1 MGSVRTVII
10 GVSVLAS
17 VATAT
22 AVTSSAQAASEVG
35 QCKRSD
41 LTIHAQ
47 LSTPAGG
54 TNFALLHFKNKL
66 QAHSCTTYG
75 YPGVAVLTAAGK
87 QKYQAVRT
95 PSGYA
100 GGLQSGRKAPHITLK
115 PGQEA
120 TAVIEAASRRLGGT
134 TCPSYGSILIT
145 APNTYRSADRALRL
159 FTCKSPDVHPLIAG
173 STGQQS

>member
-1 MGSVRTVII
+1 MGSVRKIII

-22 AVTSSAQAASEVG
+22 AVTSGAQAAPQVG

-54 TNFALLHFKNKL
+54 TNLALLHFKNKL
-66 QAHSCTTYG
+66 KAHSCTTYG

-100 GGLQSGRKAPHITLK
+100 GGLQSGR
-115 PGQEA
+115 
-120 TAVIEAASRRLGGT
+120 
-134 TCPSYGSILIT
+134 
-145 APNTYRSADRALRL
+145 NADRGVPRAPAITRCSSPPRTRTVRRIGHCTS
-159 FTCKSPDVHPLIAG
+159 TCAKHLTCTP
-173 STGQQS
+173 